1 MRSIAILNQKGGVG
15 KTTTAVNVAAGLA
28 RRGRHVLLVDLD
40 PQSHASLHTG
50 QEVQPG
56 EGSIYDVLI
65 NAAPIAAVA
74 RSVDDRLVVIPAH
87 VDLVGAELELANRPQ
102 RENVLNTAL
111 APYQAGFDYCILDC
125 APSLGLLTIN
135 ALVAV
140 SEVIIPL
147 QAHFLGLQGLGRL
160 LETVTLVR
168 QSLNPALRIS
178 GVVLCMFEK
187 GTKLA
192 QEVQTD
198 VVQFVADAP
207 EDAAWYGARVFETTI
222 RRNIKLAEC
231 PSFGKTVFEYAPD
244 SHGAADYLALA
255 AELEGDGAGENAGAR
270 KAAGTERVA
279 KGRVKAGRHDVVAEA
294 SQPVAAVVPDADEPA
309 AHLPTPAT
317 AGPERRRARRPAAD
331 GAV

>member
-15 KTTTAVNVAAGLA
+15 KTTTAVNVAAALA

-56 EGSIYDVLI
+56 EGSIYDVLVSGM
-65 NAAPIAAVA
+65 PIAAVA

-87 VDLVGAELELANRPQ
+87 VDLVGAELELAHRPQ
-102 RENVLNTAL
+102 RENVLHAAL

-125 APSLGLLTIN
+125 APSLGLLSIN

-140 SEVIIPL
+140 TEVLIPL

-178 GVVLCMFEK
+178 GIVLCMFEK

-192 QEVQTD
+192 QEVQAD

-207 EDAAWYGARVFETTI
+207 AEAAWHGACVFETTI

-231 PSFGKTVFEYAPD
+231 PSFGKTVFDYAPD

-255 AELEGDGAGENAGAR
+255 AELEGAAPAEVGTVKTVMPERTPKGRGKTAERGTI
-270 KAAGTERVA
+270 AAG
-279 KGRVKAGRHDVVAEA
+279 
-294 SQPVAAVVPDADEPA
+294 SQAVAAVVPDAVEPI
-309 AHLPTPAT
+309 AHLPTPAS
-317 AGPERRRARRPAAD
+317 GEPERRRPRRPAVD